1 MATLTGRYPKDT
13 YGGLLNVDNSN
24 SGIDATLRSIQDG
37 LGTNLPMTVSTAA
50 VNFTSDSLQ
59 LSGTAAT
66 ASGLLKHEVGGL
78 QTNISAV
85 ADGDF
90 IVGTGT
96 GTLGLESGATVRTS
110 LGLGTAAVKNT
121 GTSGDAVPLLDQANT
136 WSAAQTFTAA
146 SLVISSTDA
155 AAGPFPIIDLYHNS
169 ASPADYDFAP
179 EFQFNMNNDAAA
191 KVTFAKLHV
200 FAGDVSSGSEDG
212 TMQIQ
217 TIVAGGFNTTMGI
230 GPGVSFG
237 APTGGTPATRGHIN
251 ATQYKLNGSVMPF
264 QRSFLS
270 SQQIIAQ
277 AGQLVLAHGL
287 GSVYQP
293 VVLKCKNGS
302 GANGYAN
309 LEVVAINPMMNSG
322 SVANIR
328 GQSIVWDAT
337 NITVR
342 FANTS
347 PPYRVI
353 NKSTGDEEDAAIA
366 DWNFMVMLADV

>member
-1 MATLTGRYPKDT
+1 MTSYTPPTLTGYNASPPPDDGSQTTANRATWAGILTKLTDT
-13 YGGLLNVDNSN
+13 LKSFAEAINTNVATSFGNS
-24 SGIDATLRSIQDG
+24 
-37 LGTNLPMTVSTAA
+37 
-50 VNFTSDSLQ
+50 
-59 LSGTAAT
+59 AAT
-66 ASGLLKHEVGGL
+66 NEV
-78 QTNISAV
+78 
-85 ADGDF
+85 
-90 IVGTGT
+90 
-96 GTLGLESGATVRTS
+96 
-110 LGLGTAAVKNT
+110 NT
-121 GTSGDAVPLLDQANT
+121 FTKT
-136 WSAAQTFTAA
+136 QTFTAN

-155 AAGPFPIIDLYHNS
+155 GAGPLPIIDLYHNS
-169 ASPADYDFAP
+169 VSPADYDFAP

-191 KVTFAKLHV
+191 KVTFAKMHV
-200 FAGDVSSGSEDG
+200 FAGDVSSGTEDG

-237 APTGGTPATRGHIN
+237 APTGGTPATRGHVN
-251 ATQYKLNGSVMPF
+251 ATQYKLNGSVIPF
-264 QRSFLS
+264 QRAYLS
-270 SQQIIAQ
+270 SQQYIAQ

-287 GSVYQP
+287 GALYRP
-293 VVLKCKNGS
+293 VVFAFLMCKNGS

-309 LEVVAINPMMNSG
+309 AEVVAINPMMNAG